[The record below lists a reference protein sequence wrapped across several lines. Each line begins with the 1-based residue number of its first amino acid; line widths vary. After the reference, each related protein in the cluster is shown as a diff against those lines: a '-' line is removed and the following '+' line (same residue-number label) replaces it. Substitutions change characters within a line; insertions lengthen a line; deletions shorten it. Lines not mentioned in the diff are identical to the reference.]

1 MNRLR
6 DIRKKHKL
14 SLRELD
20 EKVNINY
27 SQLARIEKS
36 EASLT
41 NQHIQVLTSFFGVSA
56 DYLLGLSDIPNP
68 KPHKYLYA
76 TINDMLTIEDI
87 IDKYQHQ
94 NISIVFAPTFI
105 KVRFDNDPTKDEI
118 VYKRIK

>member
-1 MNRLR
+1 MNNLKKLRESRHLTLR
-6 DIRKKHKL
+6 DVAPVAQTTH
-14 SLRELD
+14 
-20 EKVNINY
+20 
-27 SQLARIEKS
+27 SQLSRVENGKAG
-36 EASLT
+36 LT
-41 NQHIQVLTSFFGVSA
+41 HKQILQLTDFFCVSA

-118 VYKRIK
+118 VYRRIK

>member
-118 VYKRIK
+118 VYRRIK